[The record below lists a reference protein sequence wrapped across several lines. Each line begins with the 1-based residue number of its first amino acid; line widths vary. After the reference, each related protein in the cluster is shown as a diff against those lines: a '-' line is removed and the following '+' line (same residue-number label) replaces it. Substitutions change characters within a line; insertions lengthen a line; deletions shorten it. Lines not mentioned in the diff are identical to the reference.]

1 MKRAPN
7 QEKVMLGL
15 WGTLVPIFSL
25 KKFGLDQVVLR
36 EHSLEIFVFSY

>member
-15 WGTLVPIFSL
+15 WGTLVPILSL

-36 EHSLEIFVFSY
+36 QHSLEISVFSY